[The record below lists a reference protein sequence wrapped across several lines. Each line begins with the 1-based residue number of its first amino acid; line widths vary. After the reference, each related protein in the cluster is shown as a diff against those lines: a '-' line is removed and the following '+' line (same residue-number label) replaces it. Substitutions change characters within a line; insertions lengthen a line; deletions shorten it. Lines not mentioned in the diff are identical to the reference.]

1 MKHVILSNGEHLAVD
16 LFSKA
21 EEPKLLGRETVTLGD
36 LALARDETWREAL
49 RVGKLDERGPQE
61 FAMRVLPGKIAK
73 SGRMEDYL
81 IELSDGDEVYQ
92 RRFTIFSLAPV
103 ARRRAA
109 ALIEAET
116 LPEDGAYHYGLSS
129 IPRSPSENGEGEIKP
144 SGKVIQR
151 SEPLVLEE
159 APLAEFLAG
168 SELIPC
174 ETAEPLEEPQP
185 PMPVFFS
192 PGVWEAARDAARR
205 GGENESGGVLTGR
218 LMRDTASPEIFLKV
232 DACIEA
238 EFADEQ
244 KLSVTFSGES
254 WAKIREVLRFR
265 RKRMNRPNERILG
278 AVHGHNFLP
287 SANADGVRMC
297 EACAAAKYCGRT
309 TAAAS
314 TDDFQWH
321 ASVFGGGQP
330 WAISVIWG
338 YNARGE
344 DDWKLYHV
352 SDATLEARTARRM
365 VSAAPG
371 SA

>member
-1 MKHVILSNGEHLAVD
+1 MKPATLSNGELLAVD

-21 EEPKLLGRETVTLGD
+21 EDAKLLGREVVTPDD

-49 RVGKLDERGPQE
+49 RVGKLDERDPCE

-73 SGRMEDYL
+73 NGRMEEYL
-81 IELSDGDEVYQ
+81 VELSDGDDVYQ
-92 RRFTIFSLAPV
+92 RRFTIYSLAPV

-109 ALIEAET
+109 ALLEAET
-116 LPEDGAYHYGLSS
+116 LPEDGAYHFGLSS
-129 IPRSPSENGEGEIKP
+129 VPRSLRENGEGQVKP
-144 SGKVIQR
+144 GAKVIR
-151 SEPLVLEE
+151 HSEPLVLEE
-159 APLAEFLAG
+159 TPLADYLG
-168 SELIPC
+168 RSEPVPC
-174 ETAEPLEEPQP
+174 ETAEPQEENEP

-192 PGVWEAARDAARR
+192 PGVWESAIQCARR

-218 LMRDTASPEIFLKV
+218 LLRDSASPEIFLIV

-265 RKRMNRPNERILG
+265 RKRMNRPHERILG

-314 TDDFQWH
+314 TDDFHWH

-344 DDWKLYHV
+344 DDWRLYHL
-352 SDATLEARTARRM
+352 SDASLTARNARRLK
-365 VSAAPG
+365 
-371 SA
+371 